1 MGAWDV
7 LQWRIGHAVG
17 AHLHHVHQIVQCGQ
31 PRGSPDGER
40 VAGPGC
46 RPTLLPPHRAH
57 DPVVPLAV
65 EQPDGRVAA
74 GHHVAR
80 VVGRLERDPDRHRH
94 EQLEVAGVPDAHRDT
109 GVAGTDRLRFDQSLL
124 DRLEQIEV
132 DDRVAGDL
140 GIAGHL
146 HDEQVLSRQEL
157 VQVGQREPRREPL
170 GQHLPHRH
178 RVVRLQVVAGAVLDA
193 ILEQRHAPAGCQRR
207 PHAGQHRL
215 VLRHLVVDVGQDDP
229 VDLAGGQLRIVDVAE
244 HRDDAGD
251 PFAVGEPPHDVEHLR
266 LDVDAVDT
274 APWRDTPGHP
284 ARVVAGAAAHVG
296 DDVAWLEPHRIEH
309 RPGLLFLDAFVA
321 FEPWRALVAH
331 EVGRYTMPFGT
342 LRRLGLGPRR
352 HAAHRPDQHRQPTR
366 KIPPALPTGARVG
379 SHHRSHRDLP
389 PFGAKHSRPPWLPR
403 PA

>member
-1 MGAWDV
+1 M
-7 LQWRIGHAVG
+7 
-17 AHLHHVHQIVQCGQ
+17 
-31 PRGSPDGER
+31 
-40 VAGPGC
+40 
-46 RPTLLPPHRAH
+46 
-57 DPVVPLAV
+57 
-65 EQPDGRVAA
+65 
-74 GHHVAR
+74 
-80 VVGRLERDPDRHRH
+80 
-94 EQLEVAGVPDAHRDT
+94 
-109 GVAGTDRLRFDQSLL
+109 
-124 DRLEQIEV
+124 
-132 DDRVAGDL
+132 
-140 GIAGHL
+140 
-146 HDEQVLSRQEL
+146 
-157 VQVGQREPRREPL
+157 QVGQREPRREPL

-178 RVVRLQVVAGAVLDA
+178 RVVRLQIVAGAVLDA

-274 APWRDTPGHP
+274 APGRDTPGHP

-342 LRRLGLGPRR
+342 VRRLGLGPRR
-352 HAAHRPDQHRQPTR
+352 YAAHRPNQHRQPTR
-366 KIPPALPTGARVG
+366 KIPPTLPTGARVA

-389 PFGAKHSRPPWLPR
+389 HLVPSIAGHPDCRGQHDILRALIRFGLQEFESCTLPVSARRSLSFGSGSRPPPSRRRSPIPPTSSASRSGPTARWRATRRFSSICSCSPTAPVGSSTRNVTPR
-403 PA
+403 PSATRMCWRRSARPRTWRGWIGWSRSTTS